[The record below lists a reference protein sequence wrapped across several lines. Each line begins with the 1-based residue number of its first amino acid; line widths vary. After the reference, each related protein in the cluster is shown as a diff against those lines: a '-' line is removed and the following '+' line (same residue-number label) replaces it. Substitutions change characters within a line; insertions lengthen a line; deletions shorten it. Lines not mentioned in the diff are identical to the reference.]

1 MSFDEDGGSE
11 GNGGMRVPPRHDIPH
26 YYGNEARALF
36 VASAVVLIVAQST
49 GADLPL
55 STSGA
60 VVTAVLLVVT
70 AGITN
75 PAQGWI
81 HWLNAF
87 IAIYGTLLFGT
98 SAINHY
104 RSGISIFNPSFFYIE
119 ALALLSLMALYF
131 TTRTIRGFHLRE
143 YP

>member
-1 MSFDEDGGSE
+1 M
-11 GNGGMRVPPRHDIPH
+11 PPRHDIPH
-26 YYGNEARALF
+26 YYGNESRALF
-36 VASAVVLIVAQST
+36 VAGAVVLIIAQST

-55 STSGA
+55 STGA
-60 VVTAVLLVVT
+60 AVMTAVLLVVA

-87 IAIYGTLLFGT
+87 IAIYGVLLFGT
-98 SAINHY
+98 TAISHY

-119 ALALLSLMALYF
+119 ALTLIALIALYF
-131 TTRTIRGFHLRE
+131 TTRTIRGFHLRDTL
-143 YP
+143 